1 MTPGPR
7 VMQPQPEP
15 LPIDPHLPEIGAA
28 LDAAGALVLTAP
40 PGAGKTTRIPPFLH
54 LRGTTARGEILVLEP
69 RRLAAR
75 MGALRVAGELGEQP
89 GQTVGYSIRFETA
102 AGPHTRI
109 RFLTEAILVR
119 RMMEDP
125 GLEGVATVILDEFHE
140 RSLATDLALA
150 LLRRWRRRDRRPQLL
165 VMSATMDPGPVAAFL
180 DGAPVIALGETR
192 YDLDITYEEKIDRR
206 PLEVRVAGAVLGLFR
221 SGLEGDI
228 LVFLPG
234 AAEIRRAAAAL
245 GPAAG
250 RLGFR
255 IQPLHGDLPAGE
267 QALALQPGGAP
278 RVILSTNVAE
288 TSITIPGIG
297 AVVDSGLARVSAHSA
312 WSGRPTLTTAKIA
325 RSSAVQRAG
334 RAGRTRSGR
343 VVRLYT
349 RHDFHARPDADPPE
363 IRRADLAEALLA
375 LHGAG
380 IRDAGAFPWFE
391 PPPQAALDAARRL
404 LARLG
409 AVDPSGEITAAGR
422 RMLRFPVHPRIARM
436 IVEGE
441 ALGVGRDAA
450 LLAALLG
457 ERDIRL
463 DARAGVGAA
472 GGPAR
477 GPASGPSD
485 LLELID
491 RFREAESAGFVPE
504 RLRALD
510 LDPRAVA
517 TVRQA
522 FRQIG
527 RLSAEGAGP
536 GSPAPPGQREEALL
550 LAVLR
555 AFPDRVARRRRPHA
569 RELLLAG
576 GGAARL
582 SDRSVV
588 REPPFLVAV
597 DIEDRLD
604 PADARTAV
612 PLVRLASAIEIE
624 WLAAL
629 YPDALEERTER
640 VWNEA
645 AGRVDEV
652 RRTMFERIALEES
665 VRPAPPSE
673 ETARLLAAAAAGR
686 GIGLFADH
694 ASVPGLEARAAL
706 LARCFPDP
714 PFPPLGADAVAEAVV
729 RLCRDRRTLAE
740 LAAVSLV
747 AALLEPLSGQERALL
762 ERETPERIRLA
773 GGRTVR
779 VHYES
784 GRPPWIESR
793 LQDFFGMTAAP
804 ALCGGRVPL
813 TMHLLA
819 PNGRAVQVT
828 QDLAGFW
835 TNHYPAI
842 RRTLARR
849 YPKHAWPEKPA

>member
-1 MTPGPR
+1 
-7 VMQPQPEP
+7 MQPQPEP

-54 LRGTTARGEILVLEP
+54 LRGTTASGEILVLEP

-75 MGALRVAGELGEQP
+75 MGALRVAAELGERP
-89 GQTVGYSIRFETA
+89 GRTVGYSIRFDTV

-109 RFLTEAILVR
+109 RFLTEAVLVR
-119 RMMEDP
+119 QMLEDP
-125 GLEGVATVILDEFHE
+125 DLEGVGTVILDEFHE

-150 LLRRWRRRDRRPQLL
+150 LLRRLQRRVGRPRLL
-165 VMSATMDPGPVAAFL
+165 VMSATMDPQPVAAFL

-192 YDLDITYEEKIDRR
+192 YDLDISYEEKIDRR
-206 PLEVRVAGAVLGLFR
+206 PLEKRVAGAVLGLFR

-245 GPAAG
+245 RPTAD
-250 RLGFR
+250 RLGLR

-267 QALALQPGGAP
+267 QALALQPGDAP

-297 AVVDSGLARVSAHSA
+297 AVVDSGLARISAHSA
-312 WSGRPTLTTAKIA
+312 WSGRPTLTTARISK
-325 RSSAVQRAG
+325 SSAAQRAG

-349 RHDFHARPDADPPE
+349 RHDFLARPDADPPE

-380 IRDAGAFPWFE
+380 IRDTGDFPWFE

-404 LARLG
+404 LTRLG
-409 AVDPSGEITAAGR
+409 AVDSSGLITDSGR

-463 DARAGVGAA
+463 DARAGVGGA

-477 GPASGPSD
+477 EPASGPSD

-491 RFREAESAGFVPE
+491 RFREAETARFVPE
-504 RLRALD
+504 RLRELG

-517 TVRQA
+517 AARQA

-527 RLSAEGAGP
+527 RLSSGGAG
-536 GSPAPPGQREEALL
+536 SSAPPGEREEALL
-550 LAVLR
+550 LAILR

-576 GGAARL
+576 GGSARL

-588 REPPFLVAV
+588 RTAPFLVAV
-597 DIEDRLD
+597 DIEERLD
-604 PADARTAV
+604 PVDARAAV
-612 PLVRLASAIEIE
+612 PLVRLASAVEISG
-624 WLAAL
+624 WPRSTRMRWRKGQSGCGTRPPGGWTKSGGPCSKGSRSRNRSGPPPRRRRARGCWRRPRPGAGSGCSRTMPRSPGSRSARRFWPAASPIPPSPRSAPTPSPRRSRASAATGAPSPNSPPFRL
-629 YPDALEERTER
+629 SPPSWSPSPHASAPCSNGKRPNASGSRGDGWYGCITNRGAPHGSNRGCRIFSAWRR
-640 VWNEA
+640 RRRSA
-645 AGRVDEV
+645 AGGC
-652 RRTMFERIALEES
+652 
-665 VRPAPPSE
+665 P
-673 ETARLLAAAAAGR
+673 
-686 GIGLFADH
+686 
-694 ASVPGLEARAAL
+694 
-706 LARCFPDP
+706 
-714 PFPPLGADAVAEAVV
+714 
-729 RLCRDRRTLAE
+729 
-740 LAAVSLV
+740 
-747 AALLEPLSGQERALL
+747 
-762 ERETPERIRLA
+762 
-773 GGRTVR
+773 
-779 VHYES
+779 
-784 GRPPWIESR
+784 
-793 LQDFFGMTAAP
+793 
-804 ALCGGRVPL
+804 
-813 TMHLLA
+813 
-819 PNGRAVQVT
+819 
-828 QDLAGFW
+828 
-835 TNHYPAI
+835 
-842 RRTLARR
+842 
-849 YPKHAWPEKPA
+849 

>member
-1 MTPGPR
+1 MR
-7 VMQPQPEP
+7 PQPEP

-54 LRGTTARGEILVLEP
+54 LRGTTASGEILVLEP

-75 MGALRVAGELGEQP
+75 MGALRVAAELGERP
-89 GQTVGYSIRFETA
+89 GRTVGYSIRFDTV

-109 RFLTEAILVR
+109 RFLTEAVLVR
-119 RMMEDP
+119 QMLEDP
-125 GLEGVATVILDEFHE
+125 GLEGVGTVILDEFHE

-150 LLRRWRRRDRRPQLL
+150 LLRRLQRRVGRPRLL
-165 VMSATMDPGPVAAFL
+165 VMSATMDPQPVAAFL

-192 YDLDITYEEKIDRR
+192 YDLDISYEEKIDRR
-206 PLEVRVAGAVLGLFR
+206 PLEKRVAGAVLGLFR

-245 GPAAG
+245 RPTAD

-267 QALALQPGGAP
+267 QALALQPGDAP

-297 AVVDSGLARVSAHSA
+297 AVVDSGLARISAHSA
-312 WSGRPTLTTAKIA
+312 WSGRPTLTTARISK
-325 RSSAVQRAG
+325 SSAAQRAG

-349 RHDFHARPDADPPE
+349 RHDFLARPDADPPE

-380 IRDAGAFPWFE
+380 IRDTGDFPWFE

-409 AVDPSGEITAAGR
+409 AVDSSGLITDSGR

-463 DARAGVGAA
+463 DARAGVGGA

-477 GPASGPSD
+477 EPASGPSD

-491 RFREAESAGFVPE
+491 RFREAETARFVPE
-504 RLRALD
+504 RLRALG

-517 TVRQA
+517 AVRQA

-527 RLSAEGAGP
+527 RLSSTGAEP
-536 GSPAPPGQREEALL
+536 VSPAPPGEREEALL
-550 LAVLR
+550 LAILR

-576 GGAARL
+576 GGSARL

-588 REPPFLVAV
+588 RTAPFLVAV
-597 DIEDRLD
+597 DIEERLD
-604 PADARTAV
+604 PADARAAG
-612 PLVRLASAIEIE
+612 PLVRLASAVEIE

-640 VWNEA
+640 AWNEA

-652 RRTMFERIALEES
+652 RRTLFEGITLEES

-673 ETARLLAAAAAGR
+673 ESARLLAAAAAGR

-694 ASVPGLEARAAL
+694 ASVPGLEVRAAL

-714 PFPPLGADAVAEAVV
+714 PFPPLGADAVAEAVA
-729 RLCRDRRTLAE
+729 RLCRDRCTLAE

-747 AALLEPLSGQERALL
+747 AALLEPLSARQRALL

-773 GGRTVR
+773 GGRMVR
-779 VHYES
+779 VHYEP

-793 LQDFFGMTAAP
+793 LQDFFGMAAAP
-804 ALCGGRVPL
+804 TICGGRVPL
-813 TMHLLA
+813 TVHLLA
-819 PNGRAVQVT
+819 PNRQAVQVT
-828 QDLAGFW
+828 RDLAGFW

-842 RRTLARR
+842 RRKLARR
-849 YPKHAWPEKPA
+849 YPKHAWPERPA